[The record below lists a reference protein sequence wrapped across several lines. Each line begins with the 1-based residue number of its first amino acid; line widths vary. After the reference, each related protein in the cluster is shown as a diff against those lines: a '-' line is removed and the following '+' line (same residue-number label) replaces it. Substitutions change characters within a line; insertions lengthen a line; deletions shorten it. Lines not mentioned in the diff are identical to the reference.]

1 MKKLLFFSLLV
12 IESNAEISNLN
23 FMQKNSLEQSDISD
37 SSIIQSKLHSNNSRL
52 SSSDI
57 GVNSAIRMTN
67 IEDNSMVRQSNLNFM
82 NSSITEESKIYL
94 NSSIE
99 NSHIGEAS
107 LISQNSLAMDN
118 AYLDKSLINSHAEIN
133 NLKSNASLIQQGTI
147 LLANNA
153 VVKNDSQIYLNSLL
167 ENANVTE
174 SVISQN
180 ELNIYDSSIDGSNI
194 HLNSTI
200 SADKGTLTFDNATVV
215 QGLTVLNETLLTNSK
230 IETHSY
236 LSDTNIE
243 DASLEI
249 CSTYMNQAVLFNV
262 NSKKQCFMKDSK
274 ISNGA
279 TVYHGMTRFN

>member
-1 MKKLLFFSLLV
+1 MKRLLFFSLLV
-12 IESNAEISNLN
+12 IELNAEINNLN
-23 FMQKNSLEQSDISD
+23 FTQKNSLEQSDISD
-37 SSIIQSKLHSNNSRL
+37 SSIIQSKLHINNSL
-52 SSSDI
+52 VSSSHI

-67 IEDNSMVRQSNLNFM
+67 VEDNSMVKQSNLDFM
-82 NSSITEESKIYL
+82 NSSITEDSKINL
-94 NSSIE
+94 ISSIE

-107 LISQNSLAMDN
+107 LISQNALAMDN
-118 AYLDKSLINSHAEIN
+118 SHLDKSTISSYAEIN
-133 NLKSNASLIQQGTI
+133 NIKSDASLIQQGSV

-153 VVKNDSQIYLNSLL
+153 IIKNDSQIHINSLL
-167 ENANVTE
+167 ENANMTE

-180 ELNIYDSSIDGSNI
+180 ELNMYDSSIDGSNI
-194 HLNSTI
+194 TLNSTI
-200 SADKGTLTFDNATVV
+200 SANKGTVNFDNATVV
-215 QGLTVLNETLLTNSK
+215 QGLTVLDETLLTNSN

-243 DASLEI
+243 DASLET

>member
-1 MKKLLFFSLLV
+1 MKKLLFFSLLA
-12 IESNAEISNLN
+12 IELNAEISNLN
-23 FMQKNSLEQSDISD
+23 FMQKNALEQSDISD
-37 SSIIQSKLHSNNSRL
+37 SSIIQSKLHINNSL
-52 SSSDI
+52 VSSSHI
-57 GVNSAIRMTN
+57 GVSSAISMTN
-67 IEDNSMVRQSNLNFM
+67 VEDNSMVKQSNLDFM
-82 NSSITEESKIYL
+82 NSSITEDSKINL
-94 NSSIE
+94 ISSIE
-99 NSHIGEAS
+99 NAHIGEAS
-107 LISQNSLAMDN
+107 LISQNALAMDN
-118 AYLDKSLINSHAEIN
+118 SYLDKSTISSYAEIN
-133 NLKSNASLIQQGTI
+133 NIKSDASLIQQGSV

-153 VVKNDSQIYLNSLL
+153 IIKNDSQIHLKSLL

-180 ELNIYDSSIDGSNI
+180 ELNIYDSSIDGSNMT
-194 HLNSTI
+194 LNSTI
-200 SADKGTLTFDNATVV
+200 SANKGTVNFDNATVV
-215 QGLTVLNETLLTNSK
+215 QGLTVLDETLLTNSK

-243 DASLEI
+243 DASLET

>member
-1 MKKLLFFSLLV
+1 MKKLLFFSLLT
-12 IESNAEISNLN
+12 IELSAEISNLN
-23 FMQKNSLEQSDISD
+23 FMQKNSLEQSTIRD
-37 SSIIQSKLHSNNSRL
+37 SSIVQSKLHINNSIV
-52 SSSDI
+52 SSSHI

-67 IEDNSMVRQSNLNFM
+67 IEDNSMVKQSNLDFM
-82 NSSITEESKIYL
+82 NSSITQDSKINL
-94 NSSIE
+94 TSSIE

-118 AYLDKSLINSHAEIN
+118 SYLDKSTINSHAEIN
-133 NLKSNASLIQQGTI
+133 NINSDASLIHQGTV

-153 VVKNDSQIYLNSLL
+153 IVKNDSHLHLNSLL
-167 ENANVTE
+167 ENATIND

-180 ELNIYDSSIDGSNI
+180 ELNMYDSSIDGSNMI
-194 HLNSTI
+194 LNSTI
-200 SADKGTLTFDNATVV
+200 SANKGTVHFDNATVV
-215 QGLTVLNETLLTNSK
+215 QGLTVLDETLLTNSH

-236 LSDTNIE
+236 LSDTDIE
-243 DASLEI
+243 DASLET

-262 NSKKQCFMKDSK
+262 KAKKQCFMKDSK